1 MTSTQEQA
9 QEAAAQAKDKAGQ
22 AAQEARGRAREQM
35 DQRST
40 QAGERVSA
48 QASDV
53 RSVADALRDQGQE
66 QPAKLAEQAADRAE
80 KLGGYLQDADA
91 DRLLRDLE
99 DLGRRQPMAV
109 MFGGLALGFAASR
122 FMKASSQQRYATSQG
137 SQDYAD
143 SPPPARPVL
152 PTPVPPAAG
161 TGAVPGTYG
170 NPVEPGLGAP
180 FPDPVVEP
188 ERTDPLAPRP
198 PATYPAGGV

>member
-9 QEAAAQAKDKAGQ
+9 QETAAQAKDKAGQ
-22 AAQEARGRAREQM
+22 AAQQARVRAREQV

-40 QAGERVSA
+40 QAGERVRA

-66 QPAKLAEQAADRAE
+66 KPAKLAEQAADRAE
-80 KLGGYLQDADA
+80 SLGGYLQDADA
-91 DRLLRDLE
+91 DRLLRDVE

-122 FMKASSQQRYATSQG
+122 FIKASSEKRYATSQG
-137 SQDYAD
+137 SPT
-143 SPPPARPVL
+143 SPPPARPALATPAPWPADVG
-152 PTPVPPAAG
+152 TPVD
-161 TGAVPGTYG
+161 
-170 NPVEPGLGAP
+170 PVTS

-188 ERTDPLAPRP
+188 ERTDPLPPRP
-198 PATYPAGGV
+198 PSPYPAGGL

>member
-9 QEAAAQAKDKAGQ
+9 QETAAQAKEKAGQ
-22 AAQEARGRAREQM
+22 AAQQARERAREQV

-53 RSVADALRDQGQE
+53 RSVAGALRDQGQDK
-66 QPAKLAEQAADRAE
+66 PAQLAEQAADRAE

-91 DRLLRDLE
+91 DRLLSDLE

-122 FMKASSQQRYATSQG
+122 FIKASSQERYATSQG
-137 SQDYAD
+137 SPSTPPQPRPALATPAPWPAD
-143 SPPPARPVL
+143 VG
-152 PTPVPPAAG
+152 TPVD
-161 TGAVPGTYG
+161 
-170 NPVEPGLGAP
+170 PVTN

-198 PATYPAGGV
+198 TDPLAPRPPSTFPAGGL